1 MLDQTLQHIDDRRR
15 QFEGDLL
22 ALLRIPSV
30 SADPA
35 FKGDVRHAAEWLG
48 EQVLRRAVPLPGKM
62 RLRAATARES

>member
-1 MLDQTLQHIDDRRR
+1 MIDQTLQYIDDRRR

-35 FKGDVRHAAEWLG
+35 FKQAEKHLKIICCAG
-48 EQVLRRAVPLPGKM
+48 PAPEAVSELDQ
-62 RLRAATARES
+62 